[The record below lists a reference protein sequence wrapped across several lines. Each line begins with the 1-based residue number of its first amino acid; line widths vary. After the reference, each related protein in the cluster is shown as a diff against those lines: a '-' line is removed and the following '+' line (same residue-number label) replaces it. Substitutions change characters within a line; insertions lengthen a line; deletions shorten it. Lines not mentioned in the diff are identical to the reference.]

1 MTDISRLPG
10 PFELYWGWQADAA
23 CRELDSALF
32 FHPPGERGGPHD
44 RRDAAAKR
52 VCARC
57 PVRAQCLD
65 YALAA
70 REPYGVW
77 GGLSEDERRVLLGPV
92 RPDRA
97 EQGPVR
103 EPADRRQPA

>member
-10 PFELYWGWQADAA
+10 ASEHHWNWQLRSA
-23 CRELDSALF
+23 CRSADTRLF
-32 FHPPGERGGPHD
+32 FHPVNERGSSAEQ
-44 RRDAAAKR
+44 REQAAKS

-57 PVRAQCLD
+57 PVRIECRR

-77 GGLSEDERRVLLGPV
+77 GGLSAEERRSVLRTPGV
-92 RPDRA
+92 QART
-97 EQGPVR
+97 
-103 EPADRRQPA
+103 